1 MEEGGKYQIKPD
13 GSLII
18 RNLDFSDM
26 GNYACLVK
34 NDFGSDKIE
43 TFVYP
48 VAVSKYEITIFSTE
62 ILMRKV
68 DLGSFFVSFKQ
79 VKKYTNQRFKSKYWC
94 RKQEIWLKF
103 FYIV

>member
-1 MEEGGKYQIKPD
+1 MNNKELMIFPKKDDVTFVYFLLNFCTGEPVEEGGKYQIKPD

-43 TFVYP
+43 TFLYP
-48 VAVSKYEITIFSTE
+48 VAVSDLQLVIFSTA
-62 ILMRKV
+62 ILTRKV
-68 DLGSFFVSFKQ
+68 SLRSFFM
-79 VKKYTNQRFKSKYWC
+79 N
-94 RKQEIWLKF
+94 
-103 FYIV
+103 

>member
-1 MEEGGKYQIKPD
+1 MIFPKKYDVTFVYFLLNFCTGEPVEEGGKYQIKPD

-48 VAVSKYEITIFSTE
+48 VAVSDYNSYLVILSTA
-62 ILMRKV
+62 ILTRKV
-68 DLGSFFVSFKQ
+68 SLRSFFM
-79 VKKYTNQRFKSKYWC
+79 N
-94 RKQEIWLKF
+94 
-103 FYIV
+103 

>member
-1 MEEGGKYQIKPD
+1 MPSSKVNKISSSYSAIFFLNFCTGEPVEEGGKYQIKPD

-48 VAVSKYEITIFSTE
+48 VAVSE
-62 ILMRKV
+62 
-68 DLGSFFVSFKQ
+68 
-79 VKKYTNQRFKSKYWC
+79 
-94 RKQEIWLKF
+94 
-103 FYIV
+103 

>member
-1 MEEGGKYQIKPD
+1 MIFFLFFSIGEPVEEDGKYQIKPD

-68 DLGSFFVSFKQ
+68 DLGSFFAS
-79 VKKYTNQRFKSKYWC
+79 
-94 RKQEIWLKF
+94 
-103 FYIV
+103 